1 MNYVEYGKE
10 NSDVIILLH
19 GGGLSWWNYKEVAE
33 RLQTDYHV
41 VLPILDGHAGC
52 DKQFSKEIDTVTES
66 VNEKESNVIKNPT
79 VLEDTIEIVFPEQ
92 FEGLSGYD
100 EEALVDYLKENSDGN
115 YQKIECIDG
124 QVNMVA
130 TQEEIEYWKGY
141 VEKHIDDQ
149 KAVLTGINQKYDMCC
164 NDSYNTINM
173 YYDQELSFKKAFSCV
188 GKTAIYCAMYQIL
201 DGNPDY
207 SIYLN
212 IYNVDTGKL
221 VVGGNLMNEEV
232 SYTDEDWEKTF

>member
-1 MNYVEYGKE
+1 M
-10 NSDVIILLH
+10 
-19 GGGLSWWNYKEVAE
+19 
-33 RLQTDYHV
+33 
-41 VLPILDGHAGC
+41 
-52 DKQFSKEIDTVTES
+52 TES
-66 VNEKESNVIKNPT
+66 VNEKESSVIKNPT

>member
-1 MNYVEYGKE
+1 MKKRTLIVL
-10 NSDVIILLH
+10 V
-19 GGGLSWWNYKEVAE
+19 
-33 RLQTDYHV
+33 V
-41 VLPILDGHAGC
+41 VLVCTFLTAC
-52 DKQFSKEIDTVTES
+52 SKEIDTVTES
-66 VNEKESNVIKNPT
+66 VNEKESSVIKNPT

-164 NDSYNTINM
+164 NDSYNTNQPCVVLSDCSCDALISKGQRRVSIVNNKH
-173 YYDQELSFKKAFSCV
+173 SFKVCV
-188 GKTAIYCAMYQIL
+188 SFHQPG
-201 DGNPDY
+201 
-207 SIYLN
+207 LN
-212 IYNVDTGKL
+212 GIAQTVLGGLIDDIERLKCLHTG
-221 VVGGNLMNEEV
+221 
-232 SYTDEDWEKTF
+232 

>member
-1 MNYVEYGKE
+1 MKKRTITVL
-10 NSDVIILLH
+10 V
-19 GGGLSWWNYKEVAE
+19 VA
-33 RLQTDYHV
+33 LVWTFST
-41 VLPILDGHAGC
+41 AC
-52 DKQFSKEIDTVTES
+52 SKEIDTMTES
-66 VNEKESNVIKNPT
+66 ANEKKSSVIENPT
-79 VLEDTIEIVFPEQ
+79 VSQDTTEIVFPEQ
-92 FEGLSGYD
+92 FEALSGYD
-100 EEALVDYLKENSDGN
+100 EEVLVDYLKENSDGN
-115 YQKIECIDG
+115 YQKIGCIGG

-141 VEKHIDDQ
+141 VEKHINDQ

-173 YYDQELSFKKAFSCV
+173 YYDQELPFKKAFSCV

>member
-1 MNYVEYGKE
+1 MKSGVAKE
-10 NSDVIILLH
+10 NNE
-19 GGGLSWWNYKEVAE
+19 NY
-33 RLQTDYHV
+33 LT
-41 VLPILDGHAGC
+41 
-52 DKQFSKEIDTVTES
+52 
-66 VNEKESNVIKNPT
+66 
-79 VLEDTIEIVFPEQ
+79 
-92 FEGLSGYD
+92 D
-100 EEALVDYLKENSDGN
+100 EEQHKIIIKDYDMLFE
-115 YQKIECIDG
+115 YG

>member
-1 MNYVEYGKE
+1 MKKRTLTVL
-10 NSDVIILLH
+10 V
-19 GGGLSWWNYKEVAE
+19 
-33 RLQTDYHV
+33 V
-41 VLPILDGHAGC
+41 VLVCTFLTAC
-52 DKQFSKEIDTVTES
+52 SKEIDTVTES
-66 VNEKESNVIKNPT
+66 VNEKESSVIKNPT

-149 KAVLTGINQKYDMCC
+149 KAVLTIRSMICVVMIHITLLICTMIK
-164 NDSYNTINM
+164 
-173 YYDQELSFKKAFSCV
+173 SFHLKKLFHA
-188 GKTAIYCAMYQIL
+188 L
-201 DGNPDY
+201 
-207 SIYLN
+207 
-212 IYNVDTGKL
+212 
-221 VVGGNLMNEEV
+221 
-232 SYTDEDWEKTF
+232 EKQLYIVPCIRY